1 MIEFSG
7 DRHYI
12 GCPMVM
18 DNAQALLL
26 KSLACLQGE
35 SVIFDLSR
43 VEEADSSAL
52 AVMLGLTREAQAKAV
67 SMSFVEV
74 PEGVVTLARLYGI
87 DEFLALV

>member
-7 DRHYI
+7 DRHFI
-12 GCPMVM
+12 ACPMVM
-18 DNAQALLL
+18 DHAQGLLNAALP
-26 KSLACLQGE
+26 AVQGK

-43 VEEADSSAL
+43 IEEADSSAL
-52 AVMLGLTREAQAKAV
+52 AVMLGLVRAAQAQGV

-74 PEGVVTLARLYGI
+74 PQGVVTLARVYGI